1 MADIHINYDALTAKP
16 NNKNQVPPELIR
28 KAKGLLGFSARKEL
42 VQLLDP
48 QLRLL
53 AVEVAQH
60 QVNPMQLYDA
70 GVSAILEALKL
81 YDPEKTTQ
89 SFRQFVQPFIRTA
102 MIHAR
107 DKLVG

>member
-1 MADIHINYDALTAKP
+1 MTDIHINYDALTTQP
-16 NNKNQVPPELIR
+16 NNKVQVSSELVR

-42 VQLLDP
+42 VQRLDP

-53 AVEVAQH
+53 AVEVAQR

-70 GVSAILEALKL
+70 GVNAILEALKL

-89 SFRQFVQPFIRTA
+89 PFPQFAQPFIRTA

-107 DKLVG
+107 DKLVS

>member
-1 MADIHINYDALTAKP
+1 MAEIHINYDALTTKT
-16 NNKNQVPPELIR
+16 NHKDQVPLELIR

-42 VQLLDP
+42 VRRLDP

-53 AVEVAQH
+53 AVEVAQR
-60 QVNPMQLYDA
+60 QVNPMQLYEA
-70 GVSAILEALKL
+70 GVAAILEALKM
-81 YDPEKTTQ
+81 YDPDKTTQ
-89 SFRQFVQPFIRTA
+89 PFRQFAQPFIRTA